1 MLTSLLTS
9 LHTHLQTQTQL
20 LPTLYAQLG
29 LPTTAL
35 EDELKALQQQ
45 LVEKIEVQIDKRRK
59 EVDEWMEKCE
69 ALENQ
74 CTRYTKALG
83 ANIKATGTSLGELR
97 KEQALPHRYD
107 MISEYQE
114 KLRQVRATPPFCLDH
129 IMTVAGISHQARAA
143 HGHNKPTARPDSNSR
158 FRLLLYGCN
167 GACSAHRRRSAGPQR
182 HEGRHPRT
190 FLTHGKG
197 VGAGESRHRKFSKDP
212 CLEI

>member
-35 EDELKALQQQ
+35 EDELTALQQQ

-69 ALENQ
+69 VLENQ

-97 KEQALPHRYD
+97 KEQALPRRYD

-114 KLRQVRATPPFCLDH
+114 KLRQVHATPSFTK
-129 IMTVAGISHQARAA
+129 IT
-143 HGHNKPTARPDSNSR
+143 
-158 FRLLLYGCN
+158 Y
-167 GACSAHRRRSAGPQR
+167 
-182 HEGRHPRT
+182 
-190 FLTHGKG
+190 
-197 VGAGESRHRKFSKDP
+197 
-212 CLEI
+212 